1 MKTIE
6 NFLFYAGIP
15 VLLFFF
21 LDLVM
26 HYFLKG
32 LNITEK
38 SYHLF
43 LIFYGISMLF
53 LTCIYKIIEFFI
65 KKRKRS
71 H

>member
-6 NFLFYAGIP
+6 NIIFYAGIP

-21 LDLVM
+21 LDLVL
-26 HYFLKG
+26 HYILKEM
-32 LNITEK
+32 NIAEK

-43 LIFYGISMLF
+43 LIFYGMTMLF
-53 LTCIYKIIEFFI
+53 LTFIYKLIEYFI
-65 KKRKRS
+65 KKRKAS